1 MKKENAKQVGNDL
14 FFSFADN
21 LSNPKKLS
29 VSQVRA
35 TGNFD
40 DLSEETILELI
51 NELYKFSVVTYKL
64 YQNETNK

>member
-1 MKKENAKQVGNDL
+1 VKKEDAKYVGGDL

-29 VSQVRA
+29 VAQVRA

-40 DLSEETILELI
+40 DLSEETI
-51 NELYKFSVVTYKL
+51 
-64 YQNETNK
+64 Q

>member
-1 MKKENAKQVGNDL
+1 VKKENTKNVGDL

-29 VSQVRA
+29 VAQVRA

-40 DLSEETILELI
+40 DLSEEIILELI

>member
-1 MKKENAKQVGNDL
+1 MKKENANQVGYDV

-29 VSQVRA
+29 VAQVRA
-35 TGNFD
+35 TRNFD

-51 NELYKFSVVTYKL
+51 EELYKFSVLTYKL
-64 YQNETNK
+64 FQNETK

>member
-1 MKKENAKQVGNDL
+1 MKKENTKNVGDL

-29 VSQVRA
+29 VAQVRA

-40 DLSEETILELI
+40 DLSEEIILELI